1 MARLN
6 VHHLS
11 WLRVGV
17 PLIVVVALAFF
28 VTSRFVKPAPP
39 DSLTLSTGAAGGAYE
54 HYARLYQA
62 YLARNG
68 VVLELRPSSGSV
80 ENLARLVEGTV
91 DAAFVQGGVKP
102 DVAENASASPSVVSL
117 GALYV
122 EPVWV
127 FVRAT
132 KRPVQS
138 VADLT
143 GQRIAIGG
151 EGSGTRPL
159 ALELLRVNGVDA
171 SNATLS
177 PLAGPDAAAAL
188 GRGEL
193 DAAILIA
200 GVSAPVIGDLLR
212 RKDVRLVSLVHANA
226 LARQY
231 PYMTP
236 LSLPRG
242 LVDIKAD
249 LPDRDI
255 TTVAVT
261 ANLLVRAD
269 LHPAL
274 MNLLLDAATG
284 INGGASLLA
293 DAGTYPNP
301 RRQDVPVA
309 DEAERFYKSGKPFLQ
324 RYLPFWVANL
334 ADRMLVYLI
343 PIIAVLI
350 PAVRFLPDLY
360 AYRPKSKIAAL
371 YEKLRALER
380 EIGVDLDETRVAGYV
395 ARLDE
400 IEAEVTASNTPAWF
414 AQDTYVLRAAIDLV
428 RERLGHPGAKA
439 IPGLRA
445 SARSDVP

>member
-1 MARLN
+1 MARLD
-6 VHHLS
+6 VHRLS
-11 WLRVGV
+11 WRDALRVGV
-17 PLIVVVALAFF
+17 PLFVVVALAFF

-39 DSLTLSTGAAGGAYE
+39 SSLTLSTGAAGGAYE

-68 VVLELRPSSGSV
+68 VALELRSSSGSV
-80 ENLARLVEGTV
+80 ENVDRLVQGTV
-91 DAAFVQGGVKP
+91 DAAFVQGGIKP
-102 DVAENASASPSVVSL
+102 DAAENASAAPSVVSL

-127 FVRAT
+127 FVHAA
-132 KRPVQS
+132 KRPVQGL
-138 VADLT
+138 ADLI

-177 PLAGPDAAAAL
+177 PLTGPDAAAAL
-188 GRGEL
+188 ARGEL

-200 GVSAPVIGDLLR
+200 GASAPVIGELLR
-212 RKDVRLVSLVHANA
+212 RKDVRLLSLVYANA

-231 PYMTP
+231 AYMTP

-242 LVDIKAD
+242 LVDIKTD
-249 LPDRDI
+249 LPDHDI

-274 MNLLLDAATG
+274 MYLLLDAATE
-284 INGGASLLA
+284 INGGPNLLA
-293 DAGTYPNP
+293 DAHAYPNP
-301 RRQDVPVA
+301 QRQDVPVA
-309 DEAERFYKSGKPFLQ
+309 DEADRFYKSGKPFLQ

-371 YEKLRALER
+371 YEKLRTLER
-380 EIGVDLDETRVAGYV
+380 EIGADPDVARVAGYL

-400 IEAEVTASNTPAWF
+400 IEAEVAASNTPAWF
-414 AQDTYVLRAAIDLV
+414 AQDSYVLRAAIDLV

-445 SARSDVP
+445 QAR